1 MSGNPLEVNT
11 ECTVL
16 LAACSTVP
24 SDQKQL
30 RLRSVLSSPV
40 RWEELFRLAER
51 HGVQPLLYAALN
63 AVRDAIPAERMH
75 ELEQIS
81 QTNLHKAL
89 LMSRELIRIV
99 HHLRSL
105 DLDVMP
111 YKGPALAQFLY
122 GDVAL
127 RQTGDLDLFV
137 RRKQFSRV
145 QQSLANIGYFPQ
157 ERLSETELRAYLK
170 SGYECMFDGPAGR
183 NFLEVQWAI
192 QPRFY
197 AVDFDMDGVF
207 DRAMQV
213 DVAGQ
218 EMKTPSSADL
228 FLILSV
234 HAAKHVW
241 ERLIWIC
248 DLARLMRLPSMDWD
262 WIARQ
267 SAGLGVRRIMNCSM
281 LLASRLLGAAI
292 PANTGKWVV
301 ERESDRRLVTR
312 LQQQIVSDAAFNVE
326 SPSYFRL
333 MMELR
338 ERPSD
343 RMRFVTR
350 LALTPGPGEWK
361 AVRLLPQL
369 FPLYRVVRLAR
380 LLRRV
385 VGGQRRLAWISPRSQ
400 GVREE
405 KRGKGNGGAA

>member
-1 MSGNPLEVNT
+1 MSGNPPEVST
-11 ECTVL
+11 ECSVV
-16 LAACSTVP
+16 LAACSSLP
-24 SDQKQL
+24 PNQKQL

-40 RWEELFRLAER
+40 RWDELFALAEG
-51 HGVQPLLYAALN
+51 HGVQPLLYEALN
-63 AVRDAIPAERMH
+63 AVRDALPAERMH

-89 LMSRELIRIV
+89 LMSRELIRIF

-105 DLDVMP
+105 DLEVMP
-111 YKGPALAQFLY
+111 YKGPALAEFLY
-122 GDVAL
+122 GDIAL
-127 RQTGDLDLFV
+127 RQTGDIDMFV

-145 QQSLANIGYFPQ
+145 QESLATIGYFPQ
-157 ERLSETELRAYLK
+157 ERFSERELRAYLK
-170 SGYECMFDGPAGR
+170 SGYECMFDGPVGR

-197 AVDFDMDGVF
+197 AVDFDMDGLF
-207 DRAMQV
+207 DRGMQV

-218 EMKTPSSADL
+218 KMKTPSSADL

-234 HAAKHVW
+234 HAAKHAW

-248 DLARLMRLPSMDWD
+248 DLARLMSLPSMDWD
-262 WIARQ
+262 WIAGQ
-267 SAGLGVRRIMNCSM
+267 AASLGVRRIMVCSM
-281 LLASRLLGAAI
+281 LLANRLLGAAI
-292 PANTGKWVV
+292 PANAAKWGS
-301 ERESDRRLVTR
+301 ERESDQDLVSR

-333 MMELR
+333 MLELR

-350 LALTPGPGEWK
+350 LALTPGPGEWN
-361 AVRLLPQL
+361 AVRLPPQL
-369 FPLYRVVRLAR
+369 FPLYRVVRLTR

-385 VGGQRRLAWISPRSQ
+385 VGG
-400 GVREE
+400 
-405 KRGKGNGGAA
+405 